1 MIRSLCYNLVDYGN
15 GILILWMEAI
25 RQLETIGVSMR
36 YTANNIKKWN
46 YNMIN
51 HLPTGAGFLRS
62 TVVLW

>member
-1 MIRSLCYNLVDYGN
+1 
-15 GILILWMEAI
+15 MEEI

-51 HLPTGAGFLRS
+51 HLPTGAGFLPS